1 MLKMGFCRFF
11 VMMNCLKMMCV
22 REMSMVSGFLVT
34 AGRMVFGRFLMM
46 ASGVLVMFGSFSMM
60 FCCLF

>member
-11 VMMNCLKMMCV
+11 VMMNCLQMMCV
-22 REMSMVSGFLVT
+22 GEMSMVSGFLVT
-34 AGRMVFGRFLMM
+34 AGRMVFGRFFMM

-60 FCCLF
+60 FCGLF